1 MTNKEMKQ
9 QRKKYNGR
17 NSYLPR
23 RTQLKSVETV
33 EGETIEQKIRRLVS
47 NNEPITDGA
56 NPELYTERKD
66 GVLSAYNIRTDR
78 FEIATEAMDKVTKS
92 TVAKREGKGKV
103 IPLEKEVSEAKSTE
117 GENGK
122 EKAN

>member
-1 MTNKEMKQ
+1 MKQ
-9 QRKKYNGR
+9 QSKKYNGR

-56 NPELYTERKD
+56 NPEIYTERKE